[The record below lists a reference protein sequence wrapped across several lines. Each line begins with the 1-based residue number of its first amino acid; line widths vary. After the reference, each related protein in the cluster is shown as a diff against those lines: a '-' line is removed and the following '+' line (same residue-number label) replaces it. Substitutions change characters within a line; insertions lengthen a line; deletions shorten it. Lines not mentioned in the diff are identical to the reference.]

1 MNRMGEEMILNDWII
16 VQEFLL
22 AWEFFAKHILI
33 LDIIALALQNEEI
46 FLLNFAVFLNQ
57 LMYQEVS
64 VPL

>member
-1 MNRMGEEMILNDWII
+1 MVEEMILNDWIN

-33 LDIIALALQNEEI
+33 LDIIVLALQNGGI
-46 FLLNFAVFLNQ
+46 ILLNFAEFLNQ
-57 LMYQEVS
+57 LMDQEVS